1 MEIAKELG
9 SVANEITIVVDIE
22 LKRKSEQEKTNGWES
37 DKQSK
42 CHSEWHGTV
51 SAVGS
56 GHWHKNWPCLK
67 RT

>member
-9 SVANEITIVVDIE
+9 SVANEITIPADVQ
-22 LKRKSEQEKTNGWES
+22 LKRKSEQEKTNGKEI
-37 DKQSK
+37 DKQLT
-42 CHSEWHGTV
+42 CHSELHVTG